1 MNRKCIAEEKRLGK
15 SSKQLLSYLRSAA
28 DDAGFVEISLLEL
41 SAALGLCRQT
51 IIAATTSL
59 ESLEIVTVTR
69 GRRTKTKGGKVSAGK
84 NIYRISQSLVRRE
97 V

>member
-1 MNRKCIAEEKRLGK
+1 MSCKYSPRKKLGK
-15 SSKQLLSYLRSAA
+15 SPRRLLSYLRAAA

-41 SAALGLCRQT
+41 SAVLGLCRQT
-51 IIAATTSL
+51 IIAATASL

-69 GRRTKTKGGKVSAGK
+69 GRRITTKGGKVSAGK
-84 NIYRISQSLVRRE
+84 NIYWLSQSQVNQE